1 MNPHITPLLFHLPL
15 HVLAFL
21 LFPLSCSILRSIW
34 YRIPPVP
41 LCLFPFPSPAF
52 FMHCFFSV
60 RSFQQKNSL
69 SLPNFPQ
76 PCPKR
81 QFPWWC
87 VYLLCSLSTIII
99 SCILSISPA
108 VSLSAVS
115 LSFFMRFTS
124 LESPPRPFQW
134 IFCPSHFS
142 TFSFTILNFC
152 LGLFAFVSPFP
163 QRTHEIC

>member
-1 MNPHITPLLFHLPL
+1 MLLLFFFSPLVALFLGPYDTGFHLFHFVCSHFPLLPS
-15 HVLAFL
+15 
-21 LFPLSCSILRSIW
+21 SCI
-34 YRIPPVP
+34 V
-41 LCLFPFPSPAF
+41 
-52 FMHCFFSV
+52 FFSV

-115 LSFFMRFTS
+115 SSFFMRFTS